1 MMRLQI
7 FYSVFIWCGKS
18 SAERRESRGV
28 FWQDDSR
35 QVGKSGKLRRGYI
48 VWARRPGHDGGLS
61 DAACASQ
68 DRGFSGGEAGG
79 KAAALFVRYVSERWN
94 RVDGV
99 DGKLRVS

>member
-1 MMRLQI
+1 MM
-7 FYSVFIWCGKS
+7 
-18 SAERRESRGV
+18 E
-28 FWQDDSR
+28 
-35 QVGKSGKLRRGYI
+35 
-48 VWARRPGHDGGLS
+48 PGLS
-61 DAACASQ
+61 DAVCASQ